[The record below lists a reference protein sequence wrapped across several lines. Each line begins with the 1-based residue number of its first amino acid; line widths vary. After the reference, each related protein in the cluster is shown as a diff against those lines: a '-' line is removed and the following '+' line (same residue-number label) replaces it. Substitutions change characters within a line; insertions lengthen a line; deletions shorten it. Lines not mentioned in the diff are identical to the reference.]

1 MYIFQP
7 ENTSKFETGIQREW
21 IITNGLGGY
30 ASSTIIGANTRT
42 YHGLLVVA
50 LNPPIRRILMLSSID
65 EEIQIGNTTH
75 QLASHHYQSAIYP
88 EGFHYIKKFQVDPF
102 VRTTFEVEGMIIEKE
117 VFMPHGHNMAVISYE
132 ITNPGASTEIRLY
145 PLVNMRSIHSTTRSN
160 ELEFKHEQLDY
171 GVMISTSDPDKDIP
185 PLYLQLDGGQF
196 IEEGKWYYNFEYD
209 MERFRGQPYLE
220 DNYNPGFFS
229 IDVGTGKSK
238 FNLVAS
244 TQRQNVHNIE
254 NFRKSE
260 LDRIQELLTRS
271 EITDE
276 FALKLVQA
284 SDSFLVHR
292 NSTNSASVIAGYHWF
307 SDWGRDAMISLPGL
321 TLVTKRFDEARQI
334 FLTFARYCKDGQIP
348 NRFPDSGEKADY
360 NTVDASLWYF
370 HALYRYL
377 EYTKDYDFVKELW
390 STLEEIISSYRDG
403 TSFGIRMDDD
413 GLIISDGQLTWM
425 DAMVGNTAFTPRAG
439 KACEINA
446 LWYNALKIME
456 ELSVRFGFDE
466 QEYSGLARR
475 TRTGYAKF
483 WNKEIECLYDVIDV
497 NGDKDG
503 AVRPNQ
509 VIAVSLPF
517 SLLSPDKEK
526 SIVEVVQR
534 ELLTPFGLRT
544 LSMGHPEYRGYYAG
558 DAYSRDSAYHQGT
571 VWPWLIGPFVTAFCK
586 VNQHSSESRI
596 FAKEM
601 FQSLNEH
608 LSDAGIGTISEI
620 LDGNYPHEPRGCISQ
635 SWSVAEILRSYIEDI
650 LKIRPNTIFQ

>member
-1 MYIFQP
+1 MSIFQP
-7 ENTSKFETGIQREW
+7 ENTHQFETGIQREW

-30 ASSTIIGANTRT
+30 ASSTMIGANTRT
-42 YHGLLVVA
+42 YHGLLVAA
-50 LNPPIRRILMLSSID
+50 LTPPIRRILMLSSID
-65 EEIQIGNTTH
+65 EEIRIGDTIH
-75 QLASHHYQSAIYP
+75 QLASHRYQGAIYP
-88 EGFHYIKKFQVDPF
+88 EGFRYIKKFQVDPF

-117 VFMPHGHNMAVISYE
+117 VFMPHGHNMTIISYE
-132 ITNPGASTEIRLY
+132 ITNPGDSTEIRLY

-160 ELEFKHEQLDY
+160 DLEFKLKELDY

-185 PLYLQLDGGQF
+185 PLFLQLDGGQF
-196 IEEGKWYYNFEYD
+196 VEDGKWYYNFEYD

-229 IDVGTGKSK
+229 IDVGPGISK

-244 TQRQNVHNIE
+244 TRHQNVHNIE

-292 NSTNSASVIAGYHWF
+292 NSTDSTSVIAGYHWF

-334 FLTFARYCKDGQIP
+334 FLTFARYCKDGQLP
-348 NRFPDSGEKADY
+348 NRFPDSGEEADY

-377 EYTKDYDFVKELW
+377 EYTKDYDFVKGLW
-390 STLEEIISSYRDG
+390 STLEEIIYSYRDG

-413 GLIISDGQLTWM
+413 GLIISNRQLTWM

-466 QEYSGLARR
+466 LEYSGLARR

-483 WNKEIECLYDVIDV
+483 WNEEIGCLYDVIDV
-497 NGDKDG
+497 NGDKDR

-509 VIAVSLPF
+509 VIAVSMPF

-544 LSMGHPEYRGYYAG
+544 LSMDHPEYQGYYAG

-571 VWPWLIGPFVTAFCK
+571 VWPWLLGPFVTAFCK

-620 LDGNYPHEPRGCISQ
+620 FDGNYPHEPRGCISQ
-635 SWSVAEILRSYIEDI
+635 SWSVAEILRSYIEDV
-650 LKIRPNTIFQ
+650 LSK